1 MLTALVQNGEA
12 KRVMAPTELNCLIVS
27 LSKLLEFRRYRGLV
41 TVECIEPHLRLPPS
55 KRHPAYKQQGE
66 IKAASATALETSIGF
81 FNFLLSGSM
90 RAAVLTVS
98 PIAE

>member
-1 MLTALVQNGEA
+1 MITSTEVMLTALVQNGEA

-66 IKAASATALETSIGF
+66 IR
-81 FNFLLSGSM
+81 SGLRD
-90 RAAVLTVS
+90 RA
-98 PIAE
+98 